1 VGQKKVNKS
10 NDSFA
15 LKKAKGYINK
25 KNDNNFG
32 GNKRTDRPNHPA
44 T

>member
-1 VGQKKVNKS
+1 MGQKKVNKA

-15 LKKAKGYINK
+15 LKKAKG
-25 KNDNNFG
+25 KNNYKSDNSFG
-32 GNKRTDRPNHPA
+32 TKRTDRPNHPA